1 MELFLFYNFAVFA
14 VLGALGLVLFKL
26 PLHSALSFILCLV
39 SVAGLYLLLNA
50 KTLFLIQIV
59 VYAGAIMVL
68 AVFIMMF
75 FNIKEKSTFIKP
87 RLAHLFLAVPVGALV
102 WICADLFRA
111 KKLEFSGELSQNF
124 GEIKELGFYL
134 FSNFGVSFEMISVL
148 LTAVLIAVVG
158 ITSAKKES
166 KNV

>member
-1 MELFLFYNFAVFA
+1 MEVFLFYNFALFA
-14 VLGALGLVLFKL
+14 LFGALGLVLFKL

-75 FNIKEKSTFIKP
+75 FNIKASSLFVKFRI
-87 RLAHLFLAVPVGALV
+87 LHLFYLVPAGILV
-102 WICADLFRA
+102 WICAEIFGA
-111 KKLEFSGELSQNF
+111 KRLEFSANLSENF

-158 ITSAKKES
+158 ITSSKKES